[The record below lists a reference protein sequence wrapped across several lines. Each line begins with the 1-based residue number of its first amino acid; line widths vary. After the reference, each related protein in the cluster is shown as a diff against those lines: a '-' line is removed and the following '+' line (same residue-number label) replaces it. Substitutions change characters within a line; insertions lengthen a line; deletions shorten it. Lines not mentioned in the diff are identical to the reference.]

1 MKLRLSL
8 LGLISVAL
16 TANAEDLQTG
26 KINVFSPGPLPSIG
40 ISQDIVPGSIQVIK
54 PQDVQDQSGV
64 SLADYLN
71 NNTQGIS
78 FNEVGGNPWQPEIF
92 FRGYS
97 AGSITGNPQGLS
109 IFVDGVRENQ
119 PFSDVVLWDTIPT
132 WALAGTQVVAGSN
145 PIYGLNT
152 LGGAIAMQTKNG
164 KLFNQG
170 RIEGTVGSWDRTAGL
185 IEYGGIIDGTNVDY
199 YFGYKHS
206 SEHGW
211 RDHTPSHLNQA
222 FGKIGNDFENGRI
235 ELSYTGASNNL
246 IGNGLAPEYLLGSDN
261 EGVNTVPDLTENR
274 YHKLNLA
281 LTQYISE
288 TAMFSANA
296 YYRSSNRY
304 TLNGDAEIEWDADN
318 LQDVNGNATDAI
330 RGGRYIVGYSAYQ
343 IDDVEGE
350 TRTTKTKQDAYGLSA
365 QLTLTDN
372 LFGYQNHFVTGLN
385 LETSLVSFVQNEY
398 EGSNILAGR
407 VIHAKSGDFEN
418 NTDLQGRSDTFG
430 LYAVD
435 TLSLNDK
442 WHVTGGLRYNYT
454 EIDNKDRRADQ
465 SGGSLTEKQSWSR
478 INPTIGLTFKP
489 SERYSTYVSYSE
501 SNRAP
506 TSIELGCSNPE
517 IACSLPT
524 QMADD
529 PPLDD
534 VVSKTY
540 EVGARGNFSKEFNWN
555 AAIYHAMN
563 HDDLMFINTNAQ
575 NGLGYFDN
583 VGRTR
588 RDGLDF
594 GFGGES
600 LFGIKNTEKFSWS
613 ASYGYVNATYDS
625 DLELTSD
632 ANSSRTTSTT
642 SYNSYDD
649 NQLTSGG
656 AATEVTE
663 NLWSIYGSYDADG
676 AGAGVVLDG
685 LGVATDENGVVLGG
699 VLGVTEAAALTA
711 SLDDFVEWIEDNVGV
726 ETSKINVSKGD
737 QLANLPQHR
746 LKFRL
751 NYEVN
756 NKTRLGLTAM
766 GYGKAYLMGNENQ
779 KHDGDGETSGYVIFN
794 ADAHWSPAKN
804 WLISFKAINLL
815 DKNYYSGGRLL
826 MNGFT
831 GIGTETRAG
840 ADAFRGP
847 GYVPGSPQ
855 AAWLTISYQFK

>member
-8 LGLISVAL
+8 FGLMSIAL

-185 IEYGGIIDGTNVDY
+185 IEYGGIIEGTNVDY

-246 IGNGLAPEYLLGSDN
+246 IGNGLAPRYLLGSDN

-274 YHKLNLA
+274 YHKFNLA
-281 LTQYISE
+281 LTQFISD
-288 TAMFSANA
+288 TAMLSANA

-304 TLNGDAEIEWDADN
+304 TLNGDAEIEWDADE
-318 LQDVNGNATDAI
+318 LVIRNGGATDAN
-330 RGGRYIVGYSAYQ
+330 RGGKYIWGYDNYQ
-343 IDDVEGE
+343 IDEVEGE
-350 TRTTKTKQDAYGLSA
+350 TRTTKTKQDAYGISA
-365 QLTLTDN
+365 QLSLSDD
-372 LFGYQNHFVTGLN
+372 LMGYQNHFVTGVN
-385 LETSLVSFVQNEY
+385 IETSLVSFVQNEY
-398 EGSNILAGR
+398 EGSTILSGR
-407 VIHAKSGDFEN
+407 VIDTNTGEYEN
-418 NTDLQGRSDTFG
+418 NTDLQGRTDTFG

-435 TLSLNDK
+435 TLSLNER

-454 EIDNKDRRADQ
+454 KVDNKDRRADQ
-465 SGGSLTEKQSWSR
+465 SAGSLTEEQSWGR
-478 INPTIGLTFKP
+478 INPTIGVTFKP
-489 SERYSTYVSYSE
+489 SDRYSTYWSYSE

-506 TSIELGCSNPE
+506 TSIELGCSNPAL
-517 IACSLPT
+517 ACSLPT

-563 HDDLMFINTNAQ
+563 HDDLMFVSNNAQ

-588 RDGLDF
+588 RDGLDL
-594 GFGGES
+594 GFGGET
-600 LFGIKNTEKFSWS
+600 LFGLSNTEKFSWN

-632 ANSSRTTSTT
+632 ANSSRATSTT
-642 SYNSYDD
+642 SYNTYDD
-649 NQLTSGG
+649 DQLL
-656 AATEVTE
+656 E
-663 NLWSIYGSYDADG
+663 
-676 AGAGVVLDG
+676 
-685 LGVATDENGVVLGG
+685 DE
-699 VLGVTEAAALTA
+699 TEATSLLAEIANNSDVRTHYNTNNGSSTDLSGTYAAEDTNAELI
-711 SLDDFVEWIEDNVGV
+711 DFAEWVEDNVGI
-726 ETSKINVSKGD
+726 ETSKINVTKGS

-751 NYEVN
+751 NYDYSSNFRV
-756 NKTRLGLTAM
+756 GLTAL

-779 KHDGDGETSGYVIFN
+779 KHNGDGETSGYMIFN

-804 WLISFKAINLL
+804 WLVSLKAINLL
-815 DKNYYSGGRLL
+815 DKDYYSGGRLL

-831 GIGTETRAG
+831 GVGTNTRSG

-847 GYVPGSPQ
+847 GFVPGSPQ
-855 AAWLTISYQFK
+855 AAWITLSYQFK

>member
-8 LGLISVAL
+8 FGLMSIAL

-246 IGNGLAPEYLLGSDN
+246 IGNGLAPRYLLGADN

-281 LTQYISE
+281 LTQFISD
-288 TAMFSANA
+288 TAMLSANA

-304 TLNGDAEIEWDADN
+304 TMNGDAEIEWNADN
-318 LQDVNGNATDAI
+318 ITNLGQVVTGTD
-330 RGGRYIVGYSAYQ
+330 RYIHTYSPYAL
-343 IDDVEGE
+343 DGDGGVEGE
-350 TRTTKTKQDAYGLSA
+350 TRTTKTKQDAYGISA
-365 QLTLTDN
+365 QLSLSDD
-372 LFGYQNHFVTGLN
+372 LMGYQNHFVTGLN

-398 EGSNILAGR
+398 EGSTILSGR
-407 VIHAKSGDFEN
+407 VIDTNTGEYEN
-418 NTDLQGRSDTFG
+418 NTDLQGRTDTFG

-435 TLSLNDK
+435 TLSLNER

-454 EIDNKDRRADQ
+454 KVDNKDRRADQ
-465 SGGSLTEKQSWSR
+465 SAGSLTEDQSWGR
-478 INPTIGLTFKP
+478 INPTIGVTFKP
-489 SERYSTYVSYSE
+489 NERYSTYWSYSE

-506 TSIELGCSNPE
+506 TSIELGCSNPAL
-517 IACSLPT
+517 ACSLPT

-563 HDDLMFINTNAQ
+563 HDDLMFVSNNAQ

-588 RDGLDF
+588 RDGLDL
-594 GFGGES
+594 GFNGET
-600 LFGIKNTEKFSWS
+600 LFGLSNTEKFSWN

-632 ANSSRTTSTT
+632 ANSSRSRSTT
-642 SYNSYDD
+642 SYNTYDD
-649 NQLTSGG
+649 DQLADDG
-656 AATEVTE
+656 AATETTE
-663 NLWSIYGSYDADG
+663 GLWSTYKNIW
-676 AGAGVVLDG
+676 
-685 LGVATDENGVVLGG
+685 ATDESKTLSGTDIDNGD
-699 VLGVTEAAALTA
+699 TLTA
-711 SLDDFVEWIEDNVGV
+711 VAIATDGTTADDFTEWVEDNIGIA
-726 ETSKINVSKGD
+726 TDKINVSKGD

-751 NYEVN
+751 NYDYSSDFRIGV
-756 NKTRLGLTAM
+756 TAL

-804 WLISFKAINLL
+804 WLVSLKAINLL
-815 DKNYYSGGRLL
+815 DKDYYSGGRLL

-831 GIGTETRAG
+831 GVGTNTRAG

-847 GYVPGSPQ
+847 GFVPGSPQ
-855 AAWLTISYQFK
+855 AAWITLSYQFK

>member
-8 LGLISVAL
+8 LGFVSVAL

-170 RIEGTVGSWDRTAGL
+170 RIEATVGSWDRSAGL
-185 IEYGGIIDGTNVDY
+185 IEYGGIVEGTNVDY

-206 SEHGW
+206 SENGW
-211 RDHTPSHLNQA
+211 RHHTPSHLNQA

-246 IGNGLAPEYLLGSDN
+246 IGNGLAPRYLLGADN

-274 YHKLNLA
+274 YHKFNLT
-281 LTQYISE
+281 LTQFISD
-288 TAMFSANA
+288 TAMLSANA

-318 LQDVNGNATDAI
+318 LQDVNGLATDAN
-330 RGGRYIVGYSAYQ
+330 RGGRFIVGYSDFE
-343 IDDVEGE
+343 IDEVEGE

-365 QLTLTDN
+365 QLTLTDD
-372 LFGYQNHFVTGLN
+372 LMGYQNHFVSGVN
-385 LETSLVSFVQNEY
+385 LETSLISFVQNEY

-407 VIHAKSGDFEN
+407 VIDAKTGEFEN
-418 NTDLQGRSDTFG
+418 NTKLQGRTNTLG

-435 TLSLNDK
+435 TLSLNDQ

-454 EIDNKDRRADQ
+454 EVDNTDRRADQ
-465 SGGSLTEKQSWSR
+465 SGGSLTEKQSWGR
-478 INPTIGLTFKP
+478 INPTIGVTFKP
-489 SERYSTYVSYSE
+489 NERYSTYASYSE

-506 TSIELGCSNPE
+506 TSIEMGCSNPA

-534 VVSKTY
+534 VVSKTF
-540 EVGARGNFSKEFNWN
+540 EVGARGNFSKELSWN

-563 HDDLMFINTNAQ
+563 HDDLMFISTNAQ

-588 RDGLDF
+588 RDGLDL
-594 GFGGES
+594 GFGGET
-600 LFGIKNTEKFSWS
+600 LFGIKNTEKFSWN

-632 ANSSRTTSTT
+632 ANSSRSTSTT

-649 NQLTSGG
+649 EALIDDDQATESLASLASLYGG
-656 AATEVTE
+656 AT
-663 NLWSIYGSYDADG
+663 WGGAD
-676 AGAGVVLDG
+676 VS
-685 LGVATDENGVVLGG
+685 
-699 VLGVTEAAALTA
+699 AAAAGDDA
-711 SLDDFVEWIEDNVGV
+711 SDGTDLGDFAEWVEDNVGI
-726 ETSKINVSKGD
+726 ETSKINVTKGS

-751 NYEVN
+751 NYEYSSDFRIGV
-756 NKTRLGLTAM
+756 TAL

-804 WLISFKAINLL
+804 WLVSLKAINLL
-815 DKNYYSGGRLL
+815 DKDYYSGGRLL

-831 GIGTETRAG
+831 GVGTNTRAG

-847 GYVPGSPQ
+847 GFVPGSPQ
-855 AAWLTISYQFK
+855 AAWITLSYQFK

>member
-8 LGLISVAL
+8 FGLISIAL
-16 TANAEDLQTG
+16 SANAEDLQTG

-40 ISQDIVPGSIQVIK
+40 ISTDIVPGSVQVIK

-185 IEYGGIIDGTNVDY
+185 IEYGGIIEGTNVDY

-206 SEHGW
+206 SENGW

-246 IGNGLAPEYLLGSDN
+246 IGNGLAPRYLLGSDN

-274 YHKLNLA
+274 YHKFNLA
-281 LTQYISE
+281 LTQFISD
-288 TAMFSANA
+288 TAMLSANA

-318 LQDVNGNATDAI
+318 LADAVISRDPNRGN
-330 RGGRYIVGYSAYQ
+330 RYIAGYSSYE
-343 IDDVEGE
+343 IEEVEGE
-350 TRTTKTKQDAYGLSA
+350 TRTTKTKQDAYGVSA
-365 QLTLTDN
+365 QLSLSED
-372 LFGYQNHFVTGLN
+372 LWGYQNHFVTGLN

-398 EGSNILAGR
+398 EGSTIMSGR
-407 VIHAKSGDFEN
+407 VIDTNTGEYEN
-418 NTDLQGRSDTFG
+418 NTNLQGRTDTFG

-454 EIDNKDRRADQ
+454 KVDNKDRRADQ
-465 SGGSLTEKQSWSR
+465 SAGSLTEEQSWGR
-478 INPTIGLTFKP
+478 INPTIGVTFKP
-489 SERYSTYVSYSE
+489 SDRYSTYWSYSE

-506 TSIELGCSNPE
+506 TSIELGCSNPAL
-517 IACSLPT
+517 ACSLPT

-563 HDDLMFINTNAQ
+563 HDDLMFISNNAQ

-588 RDGLDF
+588 RDGLDL
-594 GFGGES
+594 GFGGET
-600 LFGIKNTEKFSWS
+600 LFGIDNTEKFSWN

-632 ANSSRTTSTT
+632 ANSTRTISST
-642 SYNSYDD
+642 SYNSFDDDQLVSDGRATEILAGLAGIYGDLDSNSDGTYDYGGTTD
-649 NQLTSGG
+649 LTTLAANDVITSG
-656 AATEVTE
+656 
-663 NLWSIYGSYDADG
+663 
-676 AGAGVVLDG
+676 
-685 LGVATDENGVVLGG
+685 TDQE
-699 VLGVTEAAALTA
+699 
-711 SLDDFVEWIEDNVGV
+711 DFSEWVEDNIGL

-751 NYEVN
+751 NYDYSSDFRIGV
-756 NKTRLGLTAM
+756 TAL

-779 KHDGDGETSGYVIFN
+779 KHNGDGETSGYVIFN

-804 WLISFKAINLL
+804 WLVSLKAINLL
-815 DKNYYSGGRLL
+815 DKDYYSGGRLL

-831 GIGTETRAG
+831 GVGTNTRAG

-847 GYVPGSPQ
+847 GFVPGSPQ
-855 AAWLTISYQFK
+855 AAWITLSYQFK

>member
-8 LGLISVAL
+8 LGFVSVAL

-170 RIEGTVGSWDRTAGL
+170 RIEGTVGSWDRSAGL
-185 IEYGGIIDGTNVDY
+185 IEYGGIVEGTNVDY

-206 SEHGW
+206 SENGW

-246 IGNGLAPEYLLGSDN
+246 IGNGLAPRYLLGADN

-274 YHKLNLA
+274 YHKFNLT
-281 LTQYISE
+281 LTQFISD
-288 TAMFSANA
+288 TAMLSANA

-318 LQDVNGNATDAI
+318 LQDVNGLATDAN
-330 RGGRYIVGYSAYQ
+330 RGGRFIVGYSDFE
-343 IDDVEGE
+343 IDEVEGE

-365 QLTLTDN
+365 QLTLTDD
-372 LFGYQNHFVTGLN
+372 LMGYQNHFVSGVN
-385 LETSLVSFVQNEY
+385 LETSLISFVQNEY

-407 VIHAKSGDFEN
+407 VIDAKTGEFEN
-418 NTDLQGRSDTFG
+418 NTKLQGRTNTLG

-435 TLSLNDK
+435 TLSLNDQ

-454 EIDNKDRRADQ
+454 EVDNTDRRADQ
-465 SGGSLTEKQSWSR
+465 SGGSLTEKQSWGR
-478 INPTIGLTFKP
+478 INPTIGVTFKP
-489 SERYSTYVSYSE
+489 NERYSTYASYSE

-506 TSIELGCSNPE
+506 TSIEMGCSNPA

-534 VVSKTY
+534 VVSKTF
-540 EVGARGNFSKEFNWN
+540 EVGARGNFSKELSWN

-563 HDDLMFINTNAQ
+563 HDDLMFISTNAQ

-588 RDGLDF
+588 RDGLDL
-594 GFGGES
+594 GFGGET
-600 LFGIKNTEKFSWS
+600 LFGIKNTEKFSWN

-632 ANSSRTTSTT
+632 ANSSRSTSTT

-649 NQLTSGG
+649 EALIDDDQATESLASLASLYGG
-656 AATEVTE
+656 AT
-663 NLWSIYGSYDADG
+663 WGGAD
-676 AGAGVVLDG
+676 VS
-685 LGVATDENGVVLGG
+685 
-699 VLGVTEAAALTA
+699 AAAAGDDA
-711 SLDDFVEWIEDNVGV
+711 SDGTDLGEFAEWVEDNVGI
-726 ETSKINVSKGD
+726 ETSKINVTKGS

-751 NYEVN
+751 NYDYSSDFRIGV
-756 NKTRLGLTAM
+756 TAL

-804 WLISFKAINLL
+804 WLVSLKAINLL
-815 DKNYYSGGRLL
+815 DKDYYSGGRLL

-831 GIGTETRAG
+831 GVGTNTRAG

-847 GYVPGSPQ
+847 GFVPGSPQ
-855 AAWLTISYQFK
+855 AAWITLSYQFK

>member
-1 MKLRLSL
+1 MKYRLSL
-8 LGLISVAL
+8 IGLVAITFTL
-16 TANAEDLQTG
+16 NAEDLQTG

-40 ISQDIVPGSIQVIK
+40 ISQDIVPGSIQIIK
-54 PQDVQDQSGV
+54 PKDVQDQSGV

-78 FNEVGGNPWQPEIF
+78 FNEVGGNAWQPEIF

-132 WALAGTQVVAGSN
+132 WALAGTQVIAGSN

-170 RIEGTVGSWDRTAGL
+170 RIEATVGSWDRSSGL
-185 IEYGGIIDGTNVDY
+185 IEYGGIIEGTNIDY
-199 YFGYKHS
+199 YFGYKHI
-206 SEHGW
+206 SENGW

-222 FGKIGNDFENGRI
+222 FAKIGNDFSNGRI

-246 IGNGLAPEYLLGSDN
+246 TGNGLAPRYLLGADN

-274 YHKLNLA
+274 YHKVNLA
-281 LTQYISE
+281 LTQYISD
-288 TAMFSANA
+288 TTMLSANI

-318 LQDVNGNATDAI
+318 LGDVNGNSTDSV
-330 RGGRYIVGYSAYQ
+330 RGGRYITGYSSYEL
-343 IDDVEGE
+343 DGDGGVDGE
-350 TRTTKTKQDAYGLSA
+350 TRTTKTKQDAYGFST
-365 QLTLTDN
+365 QLTFADN
-372 LFGYQNHFVTGLN
+372 LLGFQNHFVAGLN
-385 LETSLVSFVQNEY
+385 LETSLVGFVQNSY
-398 EGSNILAGR
+398 EESTILSGR
-407 VIHAKSGDFEN
+407 IIDTNTGEFSN

-435 TLSLNDK
+435 TLSLNEK
-442 WHVTGGLRYNYT
+442 WHFTGGMRYNYT
-454 EIDNKDRRADQ
+454 KIDNKDRRSNQ
-465 SGGSLTEKQSWSR
+465 SGGSLTEEQSWGR
-478 INPTIGLTFKP
+478 INPTIGMTYKP
-489 SERYSTYVSYSE
+489 NERYSTYVSYSE

-506 TSIELGCSNPE
+506 TSIELGCSNPA

-540 EVGARGNFSKEFNWN
+540 EVGARGNFSNEFNWN

-563 HDDLMFINTNAQ
+563 HDDLMFISTNAQ

-588 RDGLDF
+588 RDGLDL
-594 GFGGES
+594 GVGGET
-600 LFGIKNTEKFSWS
+600 LFGIKNTEKFSWN

-632 ANSSRTTSTT
+632 ANSSRTISST
-642 SYNSYDD
+642 SYNTFDD
-649 NQLTSGG
+649 DQLLNDG
-656 AATEVTE
+656 AATETLTQ
-663 NLWSIYGSYDADG
+663 LWSIYGPGGIA
-676 AGAGVVLDG
+676 AAE
-685 LGVATDENGVVLGG
+685 DENG
-699 VLGVTEAAALTA
+699 TALSGT
-711 SLDDFVEWIEDNVGV
+711 LTGDNIGDFAEWVEDNVGL

-751 NYEVN
+751 NYDYSDDF
-756 NKTRLGLTAM
+756 RIGLTAL

-779 KHDGDGETSGYVIFN
+779 KHNGDGETSGYVLLN

-804 WLISFKAINLL
+804 WMVSFKAINLL
-815 DKNYYSGGRLL
+815 DKDYYSGGRLL
-826 MNGFT
+826 INGFT
-831 GIGTETRAG
+831 GVDTNTRAG
-840 ADAFRGP
+840 SDAFRGP
-847 GYVPGSPQ
+847 GFVPGSPQ
-855 AAWLTISYQFK
+855 AAWISLSYQFK

>member
-1 MKLRLSL
+1 MKYKLSL
-8 LGLISVAL
+8 IGLVGIAIA
-16 TANAEDLQTG
+16 ANAEDLQTG

-40 ISQDIVPGSIQVIK
+40 ISQDIVPGSIQVINPK
-54 PQDVQDQSGV
+54 DVQEQSGV

-78 FNEVGGNPWQPEIF
+78 FNEVGGNAWQPEIF

-97 AGSITGNPQGLS
+97 AGAITGNPQGIS

-132 WALAGTQVVAGSN
+132 WALAGTQVIAGSN

-170 RIEGTVGSWDRTAGL
+170 KIQSTIGSWDRAAGL
-185 IEYGGIIDGTNVDY
+185 VEYGGIIEGTKIDY
-199 YFGYKHS
+199 YLGYNHT

-211 RDHTPSHLNQA
+211 RDHSPSHLNQI
-222 FGKIGNDFENGRI
+222 FGKVGNDFDNGRI

-246 IGNGLAPEYLLGSDN
+246 IGNGLAPRYLLGADN

-288 TAMFSANA
+288 DSMFSVNA

-304 TLNGDAEIEWDADN
+304 TLNGDAELGFDGFQLTDPNGVVDN
-318 LQDVNGNATDAI
+318 N
-330 RGGRYIVGYSAYQ
+330 RGGRYIVGYSNYILATV
-343 IDDVEGE
+343 DGE

-365 QLTLTDN
+365 QITLTQD
-372 LFGYQNHFVTGLN
+372 FVGYQNHFVSGVN
-385 LETSLVSFVQNEY
+385 LETSLINFVQNSY
-398 EGSNILAGR
+398 EESGILPGR
-407 VIHAKSGDFEN
+407 IIDAKSGDFEN
-418 NTDLQGRSDTFG
+418 NTNLQGRTETLG

-435 TLSLNDK
+435 TLSLNDQ
-442 WHVTGGLRYNYT
+442 WHITGGLRYNYT
-454 EIDNKDRRADQ
+454 EVDNTDRRSDQ
-465 SGGSLTEKQSWSR
+465 SSGSLTEKQSWGR
-478 INPTIGLTFKP
+478 INPTVGVAFKP
-489 SERYSTYVSYSE
+489 NERYSTYFSYSE

-506 TSIELGCSNPE
+506 TSIELGCSNPA

-534 VVSKTY
+534 VVVKTY
-540 EVGARGNFSKEFNWN
+540 EIGARGNFSKDFSWN
-555 AAIYHAMN
+555 TALYHAMN
-563 HDDLMFINTNAQ
+563 YDDLMFISQNAQ

-583 VGRTR
+583 VGRTKR
-588 RDGLDF
+588 EGIDL
-594 GFGGES
+594 GFSGET
-600 LFGIKNTEKFSWS
+600 LFGIENTEKFSWN

-625 DLELTSD
+625 NLELTSD
-632 ANSSRTTSTT
+632 ANSSRNVSTT
-642 SYNSYDD
+642 SYNSFNDEDLLDD
-649 NQLTSGG
+649 G
-656 AATEVTE
+656 AATAT
-663 NLWSIYGSYDADG
+663 LTQLYSIYGPAGLDVAEDPNGDDIDGALADG
-676 AGAGVVLDG
+676 
-685 LGVATDENGVVLGG
+685 TN
-699 VLGVTEAAALTA
+699 TA
-711 SLDDFVEWIEDNVGV
+711 DFAEWVEENVGV
-726 ETSKINVSKGD
+726 ETKKIDVKKGD

-751 NYEVN
+751 NYDYSSN
-756 NKTRLGLTAM
+756 LRLGLTSVA
-766 GYGKAYLMGNENQ
+766 YGKAYLMGNENQ
-779 KHDGDGETSGYVIFN
+779 KHQGDGETSGYVILN
-794 ADAHWSPAKN
+794 ADAHWSPVKN
-804 WLISFKAINLL
+804 WLVSFKAINLL

-831 GIGTETRAG
+831 GDDVNNRIGS
-840 ADAFRGP
+840 DAFRGA

>member
-8 LGLISVAL
+8 FGLISIAL
-16 TANAEDLQTG
+16 SANAEDLQTG

-40 ISQDIVPGSIQVIK
+40 ISTDIVPGSIQVIK
-54 PQDVQDQSGV
+54 PQDVQEQSGV

-185 IEYGGIIDGTNVDY
+185 IEYGGIIEGTNVDY

-211 RDHTPSHLNQA
+211 RDHTPSHINQA

-246 IGNGLAPEYLLGSDN
+246 IGNGLAPRYLLGADN

-274 YHKLNLA
+274 YHKFNLA
-281 LTQYISE
+281 ITQFISD
-288 TAMFSANA
+288 TAMLSANA

-304 TLNGDAEIEWDADN
+304 TLNGDAEIEWDADE
-318 LQDVNGNATDAI
+318 LVIRNGGATDAN
-330 RGGRYIVGYSAYQ
+330 RGGKYIWGYDNYQ
-343 IDDVEGE
+343 IDEVEGE
-350 TRTTKTKQDAYGLSA
+350 TRTTKTKQDAYGISA
-365 QLTLTDN
+365 QLTLSDD
-372 LFGYQNHFVTGLN
+372 LWGYQNHLVTGLN
-385 LETSLVSFVQNEY
+385 VETSLVSFIQNEY
-398 EGSNILAGR
+398 EGSTIMPGR
-407 VIHAKSGDFEN
+407 VIDTNSGEYEN
-418 NTDLQGRSDTFG
+418 NTNLQGRTDTFG

-454 EIDNKDRRADQ
+454 KVDNKDRRADQ
-465 SGGSLTEKQSWSR
+465 SAGSLTEEQSWGR
-478 INPTIGLTFKP
+478 INPTIGVTFKP
-489 SERYSTYVSYSE
+489 SDRYSTYWSYSE

-506 TSIELGCSNPE
+506 TSIELGCSNPAL
-517 IACSLPT
+517 ACSLPT

-540 EVGARGNFSKEFNWN
+540 EVGARGNFSKELSWN

-563 HDDLMFINTNAQ
+563 HDDLMFISNNAQ

-588 RDGLDF
+588 RDGIDL
-594 GFGGES
+594 GFGGET
-600 LFGIKNTEKFSWS
+600 LFGIANTEKFSWN

-632 ANSSRTTSTT
+632 ANSSRATSTT
-642 SYNSYDD
+642 SYNTYDD
-649 NQLTSGG
+649 DQLL
-656 AATEVTE
+656 E
-663 NLWSIYGSYDADG
+663 
-676 AGAGVVLDG
+676 
-685 LGVATDENGVVLGG
+685 DE
-699 VLGVTEAAALTA
+699 TEATSLLAEIANNSDVRTHYNTNNGSSTDLSGTYAAEDTNAELI
-711 SLDDFVEWIEDNVGV
+711 DFAEWVEDNVGL

-751 NYEVN
+751 NYDYSSDFRIGV
-756 NKTRLGLTAM
+756 TAL

-779 KHDGDGETSGYVIFN
+779 KHNGDGETSGYMIFN

-804 WLISFKAINLL
+804 WLVSLKAINLF
-815 DKNYYSGGRLL
+815 DKDYYSGGRLL

-831 GIGTETRAG
+831 GVDTGTRSG

-847 GYVPGSPQ
+847 GFVPGSPQ
-855 AAWLTISYQFK
+855 AAWITLSYQFK

>member
-8 LGLISVAL
+8 FGLMSIAL

-185 IEYGGIIDGTNVDY
+185 IEYGGIIEGTNVDY

-246 IGNGLAPEYLLGSDN
+246 IGNGLAPRYLLGSDN

-274 YHKLNLA
+274 YHKLNLT
-281 LTQYISE
+281 LTQFISD
-288 TAMFSANA
+288 TAMLSANA

-304 TLNGDAEIEWDADN
+304 TLNGDAEIEWDGDL
-318 LQDVNGNATDAI
+318 LQDVNGNATDAN

-343 IDDVEGE
+343 IDEVGGE
-350 TRTTKTKQDAYGLSA
+350 TRTTKTKQDAYGISA
-365 QLTLTDN
+365 QLTLSDD
-372 LFGYQNHFVTGLN
+372 LMGYQNHFVTGLN
-385 LETSLVSFVQNEY
+385 LETSLISFVQNEY
-398 EGSNILAGR
+398 EGSDILAGR
-407 VIHAKSGDFEN
+407 VIHAKSGEFGN
-418 NTDLQGRSDTFG
+418 NTKLQGRTNTLG

-435 TLSLNDK
+435 TLSINDQ
-442 WHVTGGLRYNYT
+442 WHITGGVRYNYT
-454 EIDNKDRRADQ
+454 EVDNTDRRADQ
-465 SGGSLTEKQSWSR
+465 SGGSLTEKQSWGR
-478 INPTIGLTFKP
+478 INPTIGVTFKP
-489 SERYSTYVSYSE
+489 NERYSTYASYSE

-506 TSIELGCSNPE
+506 TSIEMGCSNPA

-534 VVSKTY
+534 VVAKTY
-540 EVGARGNFSKEFNWN
+540 EVGARGNFSKELSWN

-563 HDDLMFINTNAQ
+563 HDDLMFISTNAQ

-588 RDGLDF
+588 RDGIDL
-594 GFGGES
+594 GFGGET
-600 LFGIKNTEKFSWS
+600 LFGIENTEKFSWN

-642 SYNSYDD
+642 SYNSFDD
-649 NQLTSGG
+649 ESLIEND
-656 AATEVTE
+656 AATES
-663 NLWSIYGSYDADG
+663 LASLAALYG
-676 AGAGVVLDG
+676 
-685 LGVATDENGVVLGG
+685 GVATWGG
-699 VLGVTEAAALTA
+699 VDVSAAAAGDPAGDATDLG
-711 SLDDFVEWIEDNVGV
+711 DFAEWVEDNVGI
-726 ETSKINVSKGD
+726 ETSKINVTKGS

-751 NYEVN
+751 NYDYSSNFRV
-756 NKTRLGLTAM
+756 GLTAL

-779 KHDGDGETSGYVIFN
+779 KHNGDGETSGYMIFN

-804 WLISFKAINLL
+804 WLVSLKAINLL
-815 DKNYYSGGRLL
+815 DKDYYSGGRLL

-831 GIGTETRAG
+831 GVGTNTRDG

-847 GYVPGSPQ
+847 GFVPGSPQ
-855 AAWLTISYQFK
+855 AAWITLSYQFK

>member
-8 LGLISVAL
+8 FGLMSIAL

-170 RIEGTVGSWDRTAGL
+170 RIEGTVGSWDRSAGL
-185 IEYGGIIDGTNVDY
+185 IEYGGIIEGTNVDY

-246 IGNGLAPEYLLGSDN
+246 IGNGLAPRYLLGSDN

-274 YHKLNLA
+274 YHKFNLA
-281 LTQYISE
+281 LTQFISD
-288 TAMFSANA
+288 TAMLSANA

-304 TLNGDAEIEWDADN
+304 TLNGDAEIEWDADE
-318 LQDVNGNATDAI
+318 LVIRNGGATDAN
-330 RGGRYIVGYSAYQ
+330 RGGKYIWGYDNYQ
-343 IDDVEGE
+343 IDEVEGE
-350 TRTTKTKQDAYGLSA
+350 TRTTKTKQDAYGVSA
-365 QLTLTDN
+365 QLTLTDD
-372 LFGYQNHFVTGLN
+372 LWGYQNHFVTGLN
-385 LETSLVSFVQNEY
+385 VETSLVSFVQNEY
-398 EGSNILAGR
+398 EGSTIMSGR
-407 VIHAKSGDFEN
+407 VIDTNTGEYEN
-418 NTDLQGRSDTFG
+418 NTDLQGRTDTFG

-454 EIDNKDRRADQ
+454 NVDNKDRRADQ
-465 SGGSLTEKQSWSR
+465 SAGSLTEEQSWGR
-478 INPTIGLTFKP
+478 INPTIGVTFKP
-489 SERYSTYVSYSE
+489 SDRYSTYWSYSE

-506 TSIELGCSNPE
+506 TSIELGCSNPAL
-517 IACSLPT
+517 ACSLPT

-540 EVGARGNFSKEFNWN
+540 EVGARGNFSKEFSWN

-563 HDDLMFINTNAQ
+563 HDDLMFISNNAQ

-588 RDGLDF
+588 RDGIDL
-594 GFGGES
+594 GFSGET
-600 LFGIKNTEKFSWS
+600 LFGIANTEKFSWN

-632 ANSSRTTSTT
+632 ANSTRTTSTT
-642 SYNSYDD
+642 SYNTYDD
-649 NQLTSGG
+649 DQLL
-656 AATEVTE
+656 E
-663 NLWSIYGSYDADG
+663 
-676 AGAGVVLDG
+676 
-685 LGVATDENGVVLGG
+685 DE
-699 VLGVTEAAALTA
+699 TEATSLLAEIANNSDVRTHYNANNGSSTDLSGTYAAEDTNAELI
-711 SLDDFVEWIEDNVGV
+711 DFAEWVEDNVGL

-751 NYEVN
+751 NYDYSSDFRIGV
-756 NKTRLGLTAM
+756 TAL

-779 KHDGDGETSGYVIFN
+779 KHNGDGETSGYVIFN

-804 WLISFKAINLL
+804 WLVSLKAINLL
-815 DKNYYSGGRLL
+815 DKDYYSGGRLL

-831 GIGTETRAG
+831 GVDTGTRSG

-847 GYVPGSPQ
+847 GFVPGSPQ
-855 AAWLTISYQFK
+855 AAWITLSYQFK

>member
-8 LGLISVAL
+8 LGLVSVAL

-246 IGNGLAPEYLLGSDN
+246 IGNGLAPRYLLGADN

-274 YHKLNLA
+274 YHKFNLA
-281 LTQYISE
+281 LTQFISD
-288 TAMFSANA
+288 TAMLSANA

-304 TLNGDAEIEWDADN
+304 TLNGDAEIEWDGDN
-318 LQDVNGNATDAI
+318 LQDVNGLATDAN
-330 RGGRYIVGYSAYQ
+330 RGGRYIVGYSDFE
-343 IDDVEGE
+343 IDEIEGE
-350 TRTTKTKQDAYGLSA
+350 TRTTKTKQDAYGVSA
-365 QLTLTDN
+365 QLTLTDD
-372 LFGYQNHFVTGLN
+372 LMGYQNHFVSGVN
-385 LETSLVSFVQNEY
+385 LETSLISFVQNEY
-398 EGSNILAGR
+398 EGSNILSGR
-407 VIHAKSGDFEN
+407 VIDAKTGEFEN
-418 NTDLQGRSDTFG
+418 NTKLQGRTNTLG

-435 TLSLNDK
+435 TLSLNDQ

-454 EIDNKDRRADQ
+454 EVDNTDRRADQ
-465 SGGSLTEKQSWSR
+465 SGGSLTEKQSWGR
-478 INPTIGLTFKP
+478 INPTIGVTFKP
-489 SERYSTYVSYSE
+489 NERYSTYASYSE

-506 TSIELGCSNPE
+506 TSIEMGCSNPA

-534 VVSKTY
+534 VVSKTF
-540 EVGARGNFSKEFNWN
+540 EVGARGNFSKELSWN

-563 HDDLMFINTNAQ
+563 HDDLMFISTNAQ

-588 RDGLDF
+588 RDGIDL
-594 GFGGES
+594 GFGGET
-600 LFGIKNTEKFSWS
+600 LFGIAKTEKFSWN

-632 ANSSRTTSTT
+632 ANSSRSISTT

-649 NQLTSGG
+649 EALIDDDQATESLEALAGLYGG
-656 AATEVTE
+656 ATWGGADV
-663 NLWSIYGSYDADG
+663 SAAVAGDDASDG
-676 AGAGVVLDG
+676 TD
-685 LGVATDENGVVLGG
+685 LGEFA
-699 VLGVTEAAALTA
+699 
-711 SLDDFVEWIEDNVGV
+711 EWVEDNVGI
-726 ETSKINVSKGD
+726 ETSKINVTKGS
-737 QLANLPQHR
+737 QLANVPQHR

-751 NYEVN
+751 NYDYSSDFRIGV
-756 NKTRLGLTAM
+756 TAL

-804 WLISFKAINLL
+804 WLVSLKAINLF
-815 DKNYYSGGRLL
+815 DKDYYSGGRLL

-831 GIGTETRAG
+831 GVGTNTRSG

-847 GYVPGSPQ
+847 GFVPGSPQ
-855 AAWLTISYQFK
+855 AAWITLSYQFK

>member
-8 LGLISVAL
+8 FGLMSIAL

-246 IGNGLAPEYLLGSDN
+246 IGNGLAPRYLLGSDN

-274 YHKLNLA
+274 YHKLNLT
-281 LTQYISE
+281 LTQFISD
-288 TAMFSANA
+288 TAMLSANA

-304 TLNGDAEIEWDADN
+304 TLNGDAEIEWDGDL
-318 LQDVNGNATDAI
+318 LQDVNGNATDAN
-330 RGGRYIVGYSAYQ
+330 RGGRFIVGYSAYQ
-343 IDDVEGE
+343 IDEVGGE
-350 TRTTKTKQDAYGLSA
+350 TRTTKTKQDAYGISA
-365 QLTLTDN
+365 QLTLSDD
-372 LFGYQNHFVTGLN
+372 LMGYQNHFVTGLN
-385 LETSLVSFVQNEY
+385 LETSLISFVQNEY
-398 EGSNILAGR
+398 EGSDILAGR
-407 VIHAKSGDFEN
+407 VIHAKSGEFGN
-418 NTDLQGRSDTFG
+418 NTKLQGRTNTLG

-435 TLSLNDK
+435 TLSLNDQ

-454 EIDNKDRRADQ
+454 EVDNTDRRADQ
-465 SGGSLTEKQSWSR
+465 SGGSLTEKQSWGR
-478 INPTIGLTFKP
+478 INPTIGVTFKP
-489 SERYSTYVSYSE
+489 NERYSTYASYSE

-506 TSIELGCSNPE
+506 TSIEMGCSNPA

-534 VVSKTY
+534 VVAKTY
-540 EVGARGNFSKEFNWN
+540 EVGARGNFSKELSWN

-563 HDDLMFINTNAQ
+563 HDDLMFISTNAQ

-588 RDGLDF
+588 RDGIDL
-594 GFGGES
+594 GFGGET
-600 LFGIKNTEKFSWS
+600 LFGIENTEKFSWN

-642 SYNSYDD
+642 SYNSFDD
-649 NQLTSGG
+649 ESLIEND
-656 AATEVTE
+656 AATESLASLAALYGDVVT
-663 NLWSIYGSYDADG
+663 WGGVDVSAAA
-676 AGAGVVLDG
+676 AGDPAGD
-685 LGVATDENGVVLGG
+685 ATDLG
-699 VLGVTEAAALTA
+699 
-711 SLDDFVEWIEDNVGV
+711 DFAEWVEDNVGI
-726 ETSKINVSKGD
+726 EASKINVTKGS

-751 NYEVN
+751 NYDYSSDF
-756 NKTRLGLTAM
+756 KLGLTAL

-779 KHDGDGETSGYVIFN
+779 KHNGDGETSGYMIFN

-804 WLISFKAINLL
+804 WLVSLKAINLL
-815 DKNYYSGGRLL
+815 DKDYYSGGRLL

-831 GIGTETRAG
+831 GVGTNTRDG

-847 GYVPGSPQ
+847 GFVPGSPQ
-855 AAWLTISYQFK
+855 AAWITLSYQFK

>member
-8 LGLISVAL
+8 LGLVSVAL

-185 IEYGGIIDGTNVDY
+185 IEYGGIIDGTNIDY

-246 IGNGLAPEYLLGSDN
+246 IGNGLAPRYLLGSDN

-274 YHKLNLA
+274 YHKLNLT
-281 LTQYISE
+281 LTQFISD
-288 TAMFSANA
+288 TAMLSANA

-318 LQDVNGNATDAI
+318 LGDVNGNATDSV
-330 RGGRYIVGYSAYQ
+330 RGGRYITGYSAYEL
-343 IDDVEGE
+343 DGDGGVDGE
-350 TRTTKTKQDAYGLSA
+350 TRTTKTKQDAYGISA
-365 QLTLTDN
+365 QITLTDD
-372 LFGYQNHFVTGLN
+372 LFGYQNHFVSGLN
-385 LETSLVSFVQNEY
+385 LETSLVSFVQNSY
-398 EGSNILAGR
+398 EESTILSGR
-407 VIHAKSGDFEN
+407 IIDAKTGEFAN
-418 NTDLQGRSDTFG
+418 NTDLQGRSDTLG

-435 TLSLNDK
+435 TLSLSEK

-454 EIDNKDRRADQ
+454 KIDNKDRRSNQAA
-465 SGGSLTEKQSWSR
+465 GSLTEEQSWGR
-478 INPTIGLTFKP
+478 INPTIGVTFKP
-489 SERYSTYVSYSE
+489 NDRYSTYASYSE

-506 TSIELGCSNPE
+506 TSIELGCSNPA

-540 EVGARGNFSKEFNWN
+540 EVGARGNFSKELNWN

-563 HDDLMFINTNAQ
+563 HDDLMFISTNAQ

-588 RDGLDF
+588 RDGLDL
-594 GFGGES
+594 GFGGET
-600 LFGIKNTEKFSWS
+600 LFGISNTEKFSWN

-642 SYNSYDD
+642 SYNTFDD
-649 NQLTSGG
+649 DQLLNDG
-656 AATEVTE
+656 AATDTLTQ
-663 NLWSIYGSYDADG
+663 LWTIYGQPGLDVAEDEDG
-676 AGAGVVLDG
+676 VNLDG
-685 LGVATDENGVVLGG
+685 T
-699 VLGVTEAAALTA
+699 LTG
-711 SLDDFVEWIEDNVGV
+711 DNIGDFAEWIEDNVGL
-726 ETSKINVSKGD
+726 ETSKIDVNKGD

-751 NYEVN
+751 NYDYNSDFRIGV
-756 NKTRLGLTAM
+756 TAL

-779 KHDGDGETSGYVIFN
+779 KHNGDGETSGYVIFN

-804 WLISFKAINLL
+804 WLVSFKAINLL
-815 DKNYYSGGRLL
+815 DKDYYSGGRLL
-826 MNGFT
+826 INGFT
-831 GIGTETRAG
+831 GVDTQTRAG
-840 ADAFRGP
+840 SDAFRGP
-847 GYVPGSPQ
+847 GFVPGSPQ
-855 AAWLTISYQFK
+855 AAWITLSYQFK

>member
-8 LGLISVAL
+8 FGLMSIAL

-246 IGNGLAPEYLLGSDN
+246 IGNGLAPRYLLGSDN

-274 YHKLNLA
+274 YHKFNLA
-281 LTQYISE
+281 LTQFISD
-288 TAMFSANA
+288 TAMLSANA

-304 TLNGDAEIEWDADN
+304 TLNGDAEIEWDADE
-318 LQDVNGNATDAI
+318 LVIRNGGATDAN
-330 RGGRYIVGYSAYQ
+330 RGGKYIWGYDNYQ
-343 IDDVEGE
+343 IDEVEGE
-350 TRTTKTKQDAYGLSA
+350 TRTTKTKQDAYGISA
-365 QLTLTDN
+365 QLTLTDD
-372 LFGYQNHFVTGLN
+372 LWGYQNHLVTGLN
-385 LETSLVSFVQNEY
+385 VETSLVSFIQNEY
-398 EGSNILAGR
+398 EGSTIMPGR
-407 VIHAKSGDFEN
+407 VIDTNSGEYEN
-418 NTDLQGRSDTFG
+418 NTNLQGRTDTFG

-454 EIDNKDRRADQ
+454 KVDNKDRRADQ
-465 SGGSLTEKQSWSR
+465 SAGSLTEEQSWGR
-478 INPTIGLTFKP
+478 INPTIGVTFKP
-489 SERYSTYVSYSE
+489 SDRYSTYWSYSE

-506 TSIELGCSNPE
+506 TSIELGCSNPAL
-517 IACSLPT
+517 ACSLPT

-540 EVGARGNFSKEFNWN
+540 EVGARR
-555 AAIYHAMN
+555 AP
-563 HDDLMFINTNAQ
+563 
-575 NGLGYFDN
+575 
-583 VGRTR
+583 
-588 RDGLDF
+588 
-594 GFGGES
+594 
-600 LFGIKNTEKFSWS
+600 
-613 ASYGYVNATYDS
+613 
-625 DLELTSD
+625 TS
-632 ANSSRTTSTT
+632 
-642 SYNSYDD
+642 
-649 NQLTSGG
+649 
-656 AATEVTE
+656 
-663 NLWSIYGSYDADG
+663 
-676 AGAGVVLDG
+676 
-685 LGVATDENGVVLGG
+685 
-699 VLGVTEAAALTA
+699 
-711 SLDDFVEWIEDNVGV
+711 
-726 ETSKINVSKGD
+726 
-737 QLANLPQHR
+737 
-746 LKFRL
+746 
-751 NYEVN
+751 
-756 NKTRLGLTAM
+756 
-766 GYGKAYLMGNENQ
+766 
-779 KHDGDGETSGYVIFN
+779 
-794 ADAHWSPAKN
+794 
-804 WLISFKAINLL
+804 
-815 DKNYYSGGRLL
+815 
-826 MNGFT
+826 
-831 GIGTETRAG
+831 
-840 ADAFRGP
+840 
-847 GYVPGSPQ
+847 
-855 AAWLTISYQFK
+855 

>member
-1 MKLRLSL
+1 LSL
-8 LGLISVAL
+8 FGLISIAL

-54 PQDVQDQSGV
+54 PQDLQDQSGV

-246 IGNGLAPEYLLGSDN
+246 IGNGLAPRYLLGSDN

-274 YHKLNLA
+274 YHKLNLT
-281 LTQYISE
+281 LTQFISD
-288 TAMFSANA
+288 TAMLSANA

-304 TLNGDAEIEWDADN
+304 TLNGDAEIEWDGGL
-318 LQDVNGNATDAI
+318 LQDVNGNATDAN

-343 IDDVEGE
+343 IDEVGGE
-350 TRTTKTKQDAYGLSA
+350 TRTTKTKQDAYGISA
-365 QLTLTDN
+365 QLTLSDD
-372 LFGYQNHFVTGLN
+372 LMGYQNHFVTGLN
-385 LETSLVSFVQNEY
+385 LETSLISFVQNEY
-398 EGSNILAGR
+398 EGSDILAGR
-407 VIHAKSGDFEN
+407 VIHAKSGEFGN
-418 NTDLQGRSDTFG
+418 NTKLQGRTNTLG

-435 TLSLNDK
+435 TLSLNDQ

-454 EIDNKDRRADQ
+454 EVDNTDRRADQ
-465 SGGSLTEKQSWSR
+465 SGGSLTEKQSWGR
-478 INPTIGLTFKP
+478 INPTIGVTFKP
-489 SERYSTYVSYSE
+489 NERYSTYASYSE

-506 TSIELGCSNPE
+506 TSIEMGCSNPA

-534 VVSKTY
+534 VVAKTY
-540 EVGARGNFSKEFNWN
+540 EVGARGNFSKELSWN

-563 HDDLMFINTNAQ
+563 HDDLMFISTNAQ

-588 RDGLDF
+588 RDGIDL
-594 GFGGES
+594 GFGGET
-600 LFGIKNTEKFSWS
+600 LFGIENTEKFSWN

-642 SYNSYDD
+642 SYNSFDD
-649 NQLTSGG
+649 ESLIEND
-656 AATEVTE
+656 AATES
-663 NLWSIYGSYDADG
+663 LASLAALYGD
-676 AGAGVVLDG
+676 
-685 LGVATDENGVVLGG
+685 VATWGG
-699 VLGVTEAAALTA
+699 VDVSAAAAGDPAGDATDLG
-711 SLDDFVEWIEDNVGV
+711 DFAEWVEDNVGI
-726 ETSKINVSKGD
+726 ETSKINVTKGS

-751 NYEVN
+751 NYDYSSDF
-756 NKTRLGLTAM
+756 KLGLTAL

-779 KHDGDGETSGYVIFN
+779 KHNGDGETSGYMIFN

-804 WLISFKAINLL
+804 WLVSLKAINLL
-815 DKNYYSGGRLL
+815 DKDYYSGGRLL

-831 GIGTETRAG
+831 GVGTNTRDG

-847 GYVPGSPQ
+847 GFVPGSPQ
-855 AAWLTISYQFK
+855 AAWITLSYQFK